1 MKNSWKLSFLLASVA
16 VMAQSVIQRS
26 VQHFE
31 SLDSGPFLPFI
42 TFGFGTPEQNITGIF
57 DTGSSDTI
65 IPEAGS
71 GVCKLK
77 TQQCTAPAPVV
88 RGQFDSKAASD
99 FKRLDGQPFNAT
111 FAGGD
116 QYDGDYIETTITLG
130 DNGDGQV
137 PNAQVALATNSK
149 PQSGLPQVP
158 VFGQGPQLLEATDNK
173 YDNLPKKMKDAG
185 VTKSQAYS
193 FVANSI
199 RKRRK

>member
-1 MKNSWKLSFLLASVA
+1 MKQSLQFSLLLAGRA
-16 VMAQSVIQRS
+16 AMAQSVIQRS

-42 TFGFGTPEQNITGIF
+42 TFGFGTPAQDITGIF
-57 DTGSSDTI
+57 DTGSSDVI

-71 GVCKLK
+71 AVCKLK

-88 RGQFDSKAASD
+88 RGQFDPKAASD
-99 FKRLDGQPFNAT
+99 FKPLDGQSFNAT

-116 QYDGDYIETTITLG
+116 QYDGNYIETTVTLG
-130 DNGDGQV
+130 DNGEGLV

-158 VFGQGPQLLEATDNK
+158 VFGLGPQPLEATDNK
-173 YDNLPKKMKDAG
+173 YDNLPKKTQESGDIKN
-185 VTKSQAYS
+185 QAYS
-193 FVANSI
+193 FVANRI
-199 RKRRK
+199 RK